1 MKKIY
6 LLLTLFC
13 ITATAFSQIKDPV
26 QWSYTAAKKS
36 DKLYELTFTATIEKP
51 WHIYSQTTPKGG
63 PVPTKFVYKT
73 NPLVTVTGIPKEA
86 GSLKSVH
93 DEYFDVDVKYYDNKV
108 VFTHTINLKNPVKTN
123 ISGTVEY
130 MVCNDSQCLPPK
142 KVPFDLKLQ

>member
-1 MKKIY
+1 MKK
-6 LLLTLFC
+6 LLLLITLFS
-13 ITATAFSQIKDPV
+13 IAGVSFAQLSDPV
-26 QWSYTAAKKS
+26 KWSYTATKKS
-36 DKLYELTFTATIEKP
+36 DKVYEITYTATIDKP

-73 NPLVTVTGIPKEA
+73 NPLLTITGIPKEDGA
-86 GSLKSVH
+86 LVKKHEEVFG
-93 DEYFDVDVKYYDNKV
+93 VDVKYYDNKV